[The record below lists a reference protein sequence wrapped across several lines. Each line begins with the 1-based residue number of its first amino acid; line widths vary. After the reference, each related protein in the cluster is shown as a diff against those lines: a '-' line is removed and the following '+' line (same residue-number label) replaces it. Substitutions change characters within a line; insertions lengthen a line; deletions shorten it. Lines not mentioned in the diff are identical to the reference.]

1 MADIAAGAIAAKKD
15 APSYYLAQVAGIYAK
30 LQKTEKALAVYG
42 PGLAK
47 KSWDDQGTLASYAA
61 FWNRQGKNLDSALAA
76 AKRAVEL
83 TSDHNNNYV
92 LGQIL
97 FKQNNYVE
105 ALKAAEKAVELVIPM
120 AIMLEGFPTQQYEKL
135 VKDIK
140 DAMAKDKGGEV
151 KKQV

>member
-15 APSYYLAQVAGIYAK
+15 APSYYLVQVAGIYAK

-47 KSWDDQGTLASYAA
+47 K
-61 FWNRQGKNLDSALAA
+61 
-76 AKRAVEL
+76 
-83 TSDHNNNYV
+83 
-92 LGQIL
+92 
-97 FKQNNYVE
+97 
-105 ALKAAEKAVELVIPM
+105 AVELVIPM
-120 AIMLEGFPTQQYEKL
+120 AIMLEGFPTQQYESL
-135 VKDIK
+135 VKQIK